1 MDKPST
7 RLLKHIIKCY
17 FRLSE
22 NRKASMALIK
32 NLPFIVKSM
41 SETSNLYE
49 TLDDSS
55 KKLLQSLID
64 KLHPSGD
71 NKTLETGNK

>member
-1 MDKPST
+1 
-7 RLLKHIIKCY
+7 
-17 FRLSE
+17 
-22 NRKASMALIK
+22 MALIK

-41 SETSNLYE
+41 SDTSNLYE

-64 KLHPSGD
+64 KLIPSSEKG
-71 NKTLETGNK
+71 

>member
-1 MDKPST
+1 
-7 RLLKHIIKCY
+7 
-17 FRLSE
+17 
-22 NRKASMALIK
+22 MALIK

-41 SETSNLYE
+41 SDTSNLYE

-64 KLHPSGD
+64 KLIPGSEKGQD
-71 NKTLETGNK
+71 ASKTKAEGEYRQEDMFGGERETGT

>member
-1 MDKPST
+1 
-7 RLLKHIIKCY
+7 
-17 FRLSE
+17 
-22 NRKASMALIK
+22 MALIK